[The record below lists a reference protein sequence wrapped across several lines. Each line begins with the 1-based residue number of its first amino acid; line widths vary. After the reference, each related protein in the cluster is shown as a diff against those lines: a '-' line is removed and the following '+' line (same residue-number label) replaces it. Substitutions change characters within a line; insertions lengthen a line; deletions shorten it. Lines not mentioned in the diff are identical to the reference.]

1 MEKKNSF
8 ESEDGSYCEEDEIG
22 TNEKENINSNDKEAE
37 EDDPTKL
44 SNYVLIKAIA
54 QTLTTILES
63 NKKMSNYKEMVK
75 KQSKQAFSANSIPN
89 ISIEDY
95 LLRIQTYANMEKSTL
110 IISLIFIDRL
120 CHTADVTLTYYNI
133 HRILFTSVLISI
145 KYNED
150 SFYDN
155 KYYSEIAGVK
165 LKELKLLEYSFI
177 SMVNFKLYVSDE
189 IYEKYQNY
197 LDNSGQ
203 N

>member
-54 QTLTTILES
+54 QTLTTILEN

-177 SMVNFKLYVSDE
+177 SMVTFKLYVSDE